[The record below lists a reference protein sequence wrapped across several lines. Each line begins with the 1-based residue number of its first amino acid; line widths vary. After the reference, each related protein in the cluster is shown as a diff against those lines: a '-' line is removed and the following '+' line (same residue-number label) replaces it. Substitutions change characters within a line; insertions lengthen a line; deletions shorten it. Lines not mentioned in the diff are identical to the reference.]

1 MNSEMCTKRTM
12 NYKILVANMKKASRK
27 LHFTT
32 GTSKR
37 AANLI

>member
-1 MNSEMCTKRTM
+1 MNCEKFTKRKM
-12 NYKILVANMKKASRK
+12 NYKILVANMRKASHK